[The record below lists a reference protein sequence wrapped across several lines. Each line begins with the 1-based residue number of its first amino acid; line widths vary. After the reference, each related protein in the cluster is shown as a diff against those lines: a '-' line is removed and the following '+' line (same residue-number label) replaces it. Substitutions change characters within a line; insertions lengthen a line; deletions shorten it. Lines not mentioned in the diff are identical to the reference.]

1 MDNKVKIILLISV
14 VIGVVLCVV
23 SWGKINT
30 YQQKQLDTV
39 EVVVASR
46 NIEAYS
52 LLSNENLKTI
62 NVSSKFVDDYTVV
75 DSASVKGKIT
85 NVPVY
90 MGKPIDSRYVTDKP
104 KDIGNR
110 QVVGVYIDVVRYSGV
125 NNGDIVDVF
134 WVGSK
139 DKFTSATKIA
149 SNARVLKIA
158 NGSGEEIQELDGALR
173 STAVS
178 AGITKADTPSA
189 VYLLVKPEEVPFVIQ
204 GSNKSNSDRI
214 ALAKKS
220 EDTKDEV
227 LNLVVEGETV
237 EETVGRRQ

>member
-1 MDNKVKIILLISV
+1 MKIILLVSV
-14 VIGVVLCVV
+14 VIGVALCVV

-62 NVSSKFVDDYTVV
+62 NVSSKFVDEYTVV
-75 DSASVKGKIT
+75 DGESVKGKIT

-158 NGSGEEIQELDGALR
+158 NDSGEEIQELDGVLK

-178 AGITKADTPSA
+178 AGVAKANTPSA
-189 VYLLVKPEEVPFVIQ
+189 VYLLVRPEEVPYVIQ
-204 GSNKSNSDRI
+204 GSNKSNSDKI

-220 EDTKDEV
+220 EDTKDEA

-237 EETVGRRQ
+237 EETVEKKQ